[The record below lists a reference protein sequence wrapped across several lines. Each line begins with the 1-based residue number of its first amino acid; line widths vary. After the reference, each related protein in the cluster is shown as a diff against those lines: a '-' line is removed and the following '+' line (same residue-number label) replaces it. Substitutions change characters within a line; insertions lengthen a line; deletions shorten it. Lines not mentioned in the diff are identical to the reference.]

1 MEKMPSI
8 SIEEKETEETEEPGT
23 SRPGLWSEENG
34 KSLYQ
39 LADTGLWWDSFEEET
54 NFQLSDDFMTEL
66 TLSEGEERSL
76 SPSDDLPPRFRLR
89 NTGETGAGI
98 LFLSR
103 DVFLLHDICTT
114 STIPEF
120 NVSPPVD
127 GPLPLTM

>member
-1 MEKMPSI
+1 MPSI
-8 SIEEKETEETEEPGT
+8 SIEEKETEETDEPGA

-54 NFQLSDDFMTEL
+54 NFQLTEDFMTEL

-76 SPSDDLPPRFRLR
+76 SLSDVPPPRFRLR
-89 NTGETGAGI
+89 NTGETGTGI

-103 DVFLLHDICTT
+103 DVVLLHDICTN

-120 NVSPPVD
+120 IVSPPVD

>member
-8 SIEEKETEETEEPGT
+8 SIEEKGTEETEELEA

-76 SPSDDLPPRFRLR
+76 APSDDLPPRFRLR

-103 DVFLLHDICTT
+103 DVFLLHDICT